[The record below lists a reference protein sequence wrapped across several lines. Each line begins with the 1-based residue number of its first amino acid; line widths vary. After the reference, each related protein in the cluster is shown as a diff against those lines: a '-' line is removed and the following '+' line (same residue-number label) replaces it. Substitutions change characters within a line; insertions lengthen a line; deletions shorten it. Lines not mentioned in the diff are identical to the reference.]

1 MTTYMDATDANAV
14 ALFQRGISGEIV
26 MLNLLRLR
34 GTADY
39 SNHPQLAPDSP
50 ITGAEAYERY
60 IKHTLPYLNE
70 TGGDLLY
77 LGKGGQY
84 FIGPENEGWDLA
96 MLVRQNS
103 LEDFIA
109 FATHEEYL
117 KGVGHRDAAVYDSR
131 ILPLETL
138 PT

>member
-34 GTADY
+34 DTADY
-39 SNHPQLAPDSP
+39 SNHPELAPDNP
-50 ITGAEAYERY
+50 ITGAEAYDRY

-84 FIGPENEGWDLA
+84 FIGPESEGWDLA